1 MLADLSV
8 QHEKMKEITEEVN
21 TDLTEM
27 SKHKTYKSQAYVTM
41 DDVNY
46 ALNTKEPNQISSLA
60 NQKKSIS
67 SPEMQN

>member
-8 QHEKMKEITEEVN
+8 QHEKIKEITEEVN

-27 SKHKTYKSQAYVTM
+27 SKHKTFKSQAYVTM

-46 ALNTKEPNQISSLA
+46 ESLTKDDFSRWFTKVNMHYTI
-60 NQKKSIS
+60 KV
-67 SPEMQN
+67 